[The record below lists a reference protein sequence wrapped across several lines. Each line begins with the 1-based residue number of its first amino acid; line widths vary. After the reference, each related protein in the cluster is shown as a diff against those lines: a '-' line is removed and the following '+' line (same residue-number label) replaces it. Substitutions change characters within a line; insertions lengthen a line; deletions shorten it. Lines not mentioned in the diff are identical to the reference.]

1 MSCENLAAV
10 VRWQNVL
17 NVERRP
23 VEITFHG
30 GEPLVPGL
38 RFYRDALPLLREGLT
53 ANEVQFGMQ
62 SNLWLLTEELCALF
76 REHDVSLGTSLD
88 GPETINDAQRGG
100 GYFQRTMTG
109 IERAR
114 TYGMSV
120 GCICTFTEQSAR
132 QAAEVFNFFVQAGL
146 DFSIHAALPPL
157 GYPNMEWVLSPE
169 KYGELLIDML
179 DHYLD
184 NTTQIRIS
192 TLDAMSRSVSA
203 SQGSICTFGDCLGKY
218 LAVDPE
224 GWIYSCQ
231 RFAGI
236 EAYRLGHVQ
245 DCPTLDDL
253 AAAPFWRALDARQSR
268 IEEACGECPHL
279 DLCRGGCPYNV
290 LAANGGT
297 FDHTLRDPYCSAYER
312 LFSAITDRA
321 LEEIFSEQ
329 NMDAVIEG
337 GPGKYGLMR
346 KGRLLHIMRG
356 GPHPRQVARQARE
369 VVAAVALAV
378 GASPENALYKLD
390 QAGIITQPQMALQ
403 SLRSLRQRLDR
414 QSQEGLVNVYIHVT
428 YDCNLH
434 CAHCYARAGSGQEP
448 TMAVDDVTPLVR
460 QAAEAGF
467 RKAVITGGEPMMHG
481 QRNALLDTLVG
492 LREGVKPMQ
501 TVLRTNLAYPLSPAS
516 LERLARSTDQV
527 VVSIDGDENSHD
539 ARRGAGSYARTV
551 KNLRALLAADPTT
564 DVGITA
570 VLTAEQMRGQ
580 EAQSVQALTDEFG
593 VQVRRKSVLPLGRGH
608 ELALTPA
615 FYSSLNDE
623 VDTLAYGTHIASTCG
638 LGMNLY
644 VGPEGSCYPCYAL
657 MGERHRLG
665 NALEDG
671 LATVLGR
678 NDVYRQ
684 VTVDSNQRCRTCA
697 LRYVCGGF
705 CRAWGESDDPDGPP
719 MTCTAL
725 HERAQVLLLNALEV
739 LNVSEEHWVAAGLP
753 LS

>member
-1 MSCENLAAV
+1 MSREILAAV
-10 VRWQNVL
+10 VRWQNAL
-17 NVERRP
+17 NGDRKS

-38 RFYRDALPLLREGLT
+38 RFYRNALSFLREGLT
-53 ANEVQFGMQ
+53 ATEVQFGVQ

-76 REHDVSLGTSLD
+76 REYDVSLGTSLD
-88 GPETINDAQRGG
+88 GSETINDSQRGE
-100 GYFQRTMTG
+100 GYFQRTMNG

-114 TYGMSV
+114 TCGMNV
-120 GCICTFTEQSAR
+120 GCICTFTKQSAQ

-146 DFSIHAALPPL
+146 DFSIHAALPSL
-157 GYPNMEWVLSPE
+157 GHPNMRWTLSPE
-169 KYGELLIDML
+169 EYGQLLVDML

-184 NTTQIRIS
+184 NATRIRIS

-236 EAYRLGHVQ
+236 EDYRLGHVQ

-253 AAAPFWRALDARQSR
+253 AAAPFWRSLEARQSC
-268 IEEACGECPHL
+268 IKEACGDCPYL
-279 DLCRGGCPYNV
+279 DFCRGGCPYNV

-297 FDHTLRDPYCSAYER
+297 FGKRLRDPYCPAYER
-312 LFSAITDRA
+312 VFRAITDRA
-321 LEEIFSEQ
+321 LEEIFSEK
-329 NMDAVIEG
+329 NMDAVVEK
-337 GPGKYGLMR
+337 GPGQYGLMH

-356 GPHPRQVARQARE
+356 GPHPREVARQARK

-378 GASPENALYKLD
+378 SASPAEALQKLD
-390 QAGIITQPQMALQ
+390 EAGVVTRPQMAL
-403 SLRSLRQRLDR
+403 RSLRGLRRQLDT
-414 QSQEGLVNVYIHVT
+414 QSKEGLVNAYIHVT

-434 CAHCYARAGSGQEP
+434 CTHCYARAGTKKSP
-448 TMAVDDVTPLVR
+448 PMAADDVTCLVR

-467 RKAVITGGEPMMHG
+467 HKAVITGGEPMMHG
-481 QRNALLDTLVG
+481 QRNTLLDALGG
-492 LREGVKPMQ
+492 LREEVKPMQ
-501 TVLRTNLAYPLSPAS
+501 TVLRTNLAYPLPPA
-516 LERLARSTDQV
+516 LLARLARSTDQV

-539 ARRGAGSYARTV
+539 IRRGAGSYARTLN
-551 KNLRALLAADPTT
+551 NLRTLLAADPTT
-564 DVGITA
+564 DIGITA

-580 EAQSVQALTDEFG
+580 EAQAVQALGDELG
-593 VQVRRKSVLPLGRGH
+593 VRVRLKSVLPLGCGRD
-608 ELALTPA
+608 LALTPA

-644 VGPEGSCYPCYAL
+644 VGPEGDCYPCYAL

-665 NALEDG
+665 NALEEG
-671 LATVLGR
+671 LASVLVQ
-678 NDVYRQ
+678 NAIYRQ
-684 VTVDSNQRCRTCA
+684 VTVDSNPRCCTCA

-705 CRAWGESDDPDGPP
+705 CRAWGKSDNPDGPP
-719 MTCTAL
+719 ATCTAL
-725 HERAQVLLLNALEV
+725 YERAQGLLLNALEV